1 MQVSV
6 ETTGNIDRKMTVSIP
21 AERVDNEVEK
31 RLQKLSK
38 RVRIDGF
45 RPGKVPMNVV
55 RQRYAQSTRQE
66 VIGDVIES
74 SLRDALNQEKLRM
87 AGLPQVDVQ
96 TFGHNEPLSYVA
108 AFQVY
113 PEFQLAD
120 VSSLN
125 IKRPTSNVTEEDI
138 DKMIETIRKQQKE
151 WKTTDRAAQAG
162 DLVRLDFVGTLD
174 GVPFEGGSAE
184 NFSVE
189 LAAGRMLPD
198 FETALSGMKAGDE
211 KVADVK
217 FPDDYQAENLK
228 GKTAQFTLKVTSVQ
242 EGVLPEI
249 TEVFI
254 ERFGLESKTVEA
266 FRGEIKKNMER
277 ELNNAIKAQV
287 KQQVMD
293 GLAAL
298 HTFEVPAALTTEE
311 SKQVR
316 QEFMQNM
323 GNQMPNANLPD
334 ELFKPQAE
342 RRVKLGLIVGQLIRE
357 NNIQR
362 DAQRVD
368 DLLESLSMTYEDPA
382 ALVEYYRNNP
392 QAMQTIEAA
401 AMEESIVDWV
411 LGKAQVTDE
420 ERPFEQVIGR
430 AQGNIDTTDAQAA

>member
-184 NFSVE
+184 NFAVE
-189 LAAGRMLPD
+189 LGAGRMLPD
-198 FETALSGMKAGDE
+198 FETALNGMKAGDE

-249 TEVFI
+249 TEEFI

-298 HTFEVPAALTTEE
+298 HTFEVPVALTTEE

>member
-108 AFQVY
+108 TFQVY

-151 WKTTDRAAQAG
+151 WKNTDRAAQAG
-162 DLVRLDFVGTLD
+162 DFVRLDFVGTLD

-184 NFSVE
+184 NFAVE
-189 LAAGRMLPD
+189 LGAGRMLPD

-249 TEVFI
+249 TEEFI